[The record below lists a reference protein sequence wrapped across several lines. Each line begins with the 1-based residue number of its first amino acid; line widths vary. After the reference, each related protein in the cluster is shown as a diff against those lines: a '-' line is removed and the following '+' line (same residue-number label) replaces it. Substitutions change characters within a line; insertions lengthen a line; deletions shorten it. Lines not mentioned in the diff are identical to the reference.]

1 MVSGLTILIFLCA
14 FIIPELIV
22 VGWKRFLHSVYEAKN
37 GTINLVYHVFC
48 MFLLILEFQESF
60 AKTVILEG
68 FASIAFIGIFTL
80 LAGVVLGRQ
89 REFLIYDNGV
99 YKSFK
104 MFGHPWVIFPITMS
118 VAFFMYIFPL

>member
-1 MVSGLTILIFLCA
+1 MVSGLTILISLCA

-37 GTINLVYHVFC
+37 GTINLLYHVFC
-48 MFLLILEFQESF
+48 MGLLILEFHESF
-60 AKTVILEG
+60 LKTVILEG
-68 FASIAFIGIFTL
+68 FASIAFIGIFAL
-80 LAGVVLGRQ
+80 LAGVLLGKH
-89 REFLIYDNGV
+89 REFLIYENRV

-118 VAFFMYIFPL
+118 VAFFMYVFTF